1 MRLSL
6 NSVVRCKLRPSW
18 WTSELSLP
26 NSRPSTVST
35 LMISSPLVNSPKS
48 LATLLIMKRF
58 FLRFAMMMTRLLF
71 LTEPL
76 SALKTVAYSISVK
89 STVKLL
95 TPKLSTQSMRRN
107 YSLSLMRH
115 GARPSSMASETKE
128 SERTPHV
135 DDQYLIAS
143 WIDVRRFE
151 GLKSP
156 ICLSTPY
163 RILRWVYYCER
174 PMKLQTNPFS
184 CAVSFVSFTAISSHH
199 YLKLNN
205 IDYKRILL
213 IFLQLSDSHVNFP
226 LFFF

>member
-1 MRLSL
+1 
-6 NSVVRCKLRPSW
+6 
-18 WTSELSLP
+18 
-26 NSRPSTVST
+26 
-35 LMISSPLVNSPKS
+35 MISSPLVNSPKS

-76 SALKTVAYSISVK
+76 SGLKTVAYSISVK

-143 WIDVRRFE
+143 
-151 GLKSP
+151 
-156 ICLSTPY
+156 
-163 RILRWVYYCER
+163 
-174 PMKLQTNPFS
+174 
-184 CAVSFVSFTAISSHH
+184 
-199 YLKLNN
+199 
-205 IDYKRILL
+205 
-213 IFLQLSDSHVNFP
+213 
-226 LFFF
+226 